1 VTGTVDSAS
10 RLAYIAMANPV
21 IKGVAFASGTAK
33 AARRL
38 RGRRDDNGGADRGT
52 RKGER

>member
-1 VTGTVDSAS
+1 
-10 RLAYIAMANPV
+10 MANPV

-38 RGRRDDNGGADRGT
+38 RGRKAED
-52 RKGER
+52 

>member
-1 VTGTVDSAS
+1 
-10 RLAYIAMANPV
+10 MANPV

-38 RGRRDDNGGADRGT
+38 RGRRGDNGAV
-52 RKGER
+52 ERPGNGSGNR

>member
-1 VTGTVDSAS
+1 
-10 RLAYIAMANPV
+10 MANPV

-38 RGRRDDNGGADRGT
+38 RGRKSDGNGTTGGNGKDG
-52 RKGER
+52 G